1 MECEVKLFC
10 VLLVE
15 EGKRRRGGATF
26 RKPKIRRVDCG
37 NFGYEIIS
45 VRAKRNRLNFDK
57 TYAAI
62 RGRPTV
68 KQVDINITDNSLIPL
83 FDATRYKQ
91 HIEIK
96 TILAILTKAA
106 EYKRLISIAFVDL
119 DCRFCG
125 CLEPLMN
132 ISSEVY
138 IITNEITQ
146 YNEYANEYFSL
157 FGVAPI
163 VTNGTDIQSKCN
175 VIFSPDGKGISP
187 LDKVVF
193 APRNECYHIDG
204 DCLSMI
210 NGCPEKINKIEFAGA
225 LFELCNIERF
235 GNIKGD
241 YMKRNG
247 VKEDIKSIV
256 ERICLDIS

>member
-1 MECEVKLFC
+1 MFC

-15 EGKRRRGGATF
+15 EEKKRRGGATY
-26 RKPKIRRVDCG
+26 RRPKKRYIKCG
-37 NFGYEIIS
+37 NFGYEIIIT
-45 VRAKRNRLNFDK
+45 RAKRNRLNYDK
-57 TYAAI
+57 ISRAI
-62 RGRPTV
+62 NGRITI
-68 KQVDINITDNSLIPL
+68 KQVDINISKNSSIPL

-96 TILAILTKAA
+96 TILNILSKAG
-106 EYKRLISIAFVDL
+106 EYRRSISIAFIDMN
-119 DCRFCG
+119 CRFCG

-132 ISSEVY
+132 ISNEVY
-138 IITNEITQ
+138 IITNEVEQ

-163 VTNGTDIQSKCN
+163 VTNSTDIQSKCS
-175 VIFSPDGKGISP
+175 VIFSPEGMGVLP
-187 LDKVVF
+187 LDKVIF
-193 APRNECYHIDG
+193 APQNEFYHIDG

-210 NGCPEKINKIEFAGA
+210 SGCPQKIDKIEFAGA
-225 LFELCNIERF
+225 LFEMCKIERL
-235 GNIKGD
+235 GDIKAD

-247 VKEDIKSIV
+247 VKENIKSIV